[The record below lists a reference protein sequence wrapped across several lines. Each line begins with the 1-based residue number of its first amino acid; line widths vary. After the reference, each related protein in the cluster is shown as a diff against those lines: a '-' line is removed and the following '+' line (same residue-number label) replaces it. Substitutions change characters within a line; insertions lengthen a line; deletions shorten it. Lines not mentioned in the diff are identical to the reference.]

1 MPSPGY
7 DVSMSRLH
15 PVDGRS
21 IPAPSYVPREDALAR
36 ARRAAE
42 VQRGYR
48 RSSFAERAAIMKRA
62 AVLLRERRDPIAGA
76 MADEMGKPIT
86 AGRSEV
92 DKCALCFEHYA
103 EQGEAY
109 LAPRIIETDAERS
122 YVAYQPLGVVLAI
135 MPWNFP
141 LWQVVRFGAPALMAG
156 NGIALK
162 HAPNVPGCASAILQV
177 LADAGLPEG
186 LATDVMVDVPDVEA
200 LIDDASIAAVTL
212 TGSTRAG
219 RAVAALAGRALK
231 PCVLELGGSD
241 PYVVLADA
249 DVTHAAETAVRA
261 RMVNSGQTCVAAKRL
276 IAVDEVHDAF
286 LAEVVRC
293 MQEAVMGDPHDAD
306 TTLGPM
312 ARHDL
317 RDTLHQQVR
326 ASVEA
331 GAQLHCG
338 GEPPDRPGAWYPP
351 TVLSNVGP
359 GMCAYEEEL
368 FGPVASVIC
377 AEDTEDALR
386 IAADTPYGLGAAV
399 FTRNLDEAERIAR
412 DELMAGC
419 CFANDMVRSD
429 PRLPFGG
436 IKASGFGREL
446 SSEGIRAFCNAKTV
460 YIAR

>member
-1 MPSPGY
+1 
-7 DVSMSRLH
+7 MSRFH
-15 PVDGRS
+15 PIDGRPL
-21 IPAPSYVPREDALAR
+21 PAPTFVARHDALAR

-42 VQRGYR
+42 VQRSYR
-48 RSSFAERAAIMKRA
+48 RTSFAERAEIMRRTA
-62 AVLLRERRDPIAGA
+62 ALLRERRDPIAGT
-76 MADEMGKPIT
+76 MADEMGKPIS

-92 DKCALCFEHYA
+92 DKCALCFEFYA
-103 EQGEAY
+103 DEAEGY
-109 LAPRIIETDAERS
+109 LAPRVIESDAERS
-122 YVAYQPLGVVLAI
+122 YVAYQPLGIILAI

-156 NGIALK
+156 NGFVLK
-162 HAPNVPGCASAILQV
+162 HAPNVPGCAAAILGA

-186 LATDVMVDVPDVEA
+186 LAADVMVDVPDVEA
-200 LIDDASIAAVTL
+200 LIDDDAIAAVTL

-249 DVTHAAETAVRA
+249 DVTRAAEIAVRA

-286 LAEVVRC
+286 LAEVTRC
-293 MQEAVMGDPHDAD
+293 MKEAVMGDPHDAA

-317 RDTLHQQVR
+317 RDELHRQVT
-326 ASVEA
+326 ASVAA
-331 GAQLHCG
+331 GARRVCG
-338 GEPPDRPGAWYPP
+338 GEPPDQPGAWYPP
-351 TVLSNVGP
+351 TVLSDVAP
-359 GMCAYEEEL
+359 GMPAYEEEL
-368 FGPVASVIC
+368 FGPVAAVLR
-377 AEDTEDALR
+377 AKDTDDALR

-412 DELMAGC
+412 DELEAGC

-446 SSEGIRAFCNAKTV
+446 SAEGIRAFCNAKTV
-460 YIAR
+460 YVAR